1 MFGRMLAAMIALGA
15 VTVAAAEPLH
25 RYQARE
31 PHMGVDVTVTLYAP
45 SEAVANDAV
54 KAAFARI
61 AELNKVF
68 SDYDPESEAMRLC
81 AMRPVGQPVPIST
94 DLFFVL
100 TEARKWSE
108 RTAGAFDV
116 TVGPLVDLWRRSR
129 RTKKLPTAEALQNA
143 QKGVGFRH
151 VELQNDPPRA
161 VLHQENMRLDFGAI
175 AKGYA
180 AEEAVKTMAKLGVT
194 RTLVAIAGDI
204 AAGDAPPDAPG
215 WKIGV
220 APLNGDG
227 SEPSHFLKLV
237 HASVS
242 TSGDTYQFVEIGGV
256 RYSHIVDPRT
266 GLGLTHRS
274 SVTVI
279 SRSGTTA
286 DALDTAATILGEASG
301 TKLIE
306 ETDGAAALLVL
317 QDGEKRRLVMTNR
330 LNEWLWK
337 SAESAQ

>member
-15 VTVAAAEPLH
+15 VTFAAAEPLH

-61 AELNKVF
+61 AELNRVF

-100 TEARKWSE
+100 TEARKWSKK
-108 RTAGAFDV
+108 TDGAFDV

-129 RTKKLPTAEALQNA
+129 RTKKLPTAEALQTA
-143 QKGVGFRH
+143 QKGVGFQQ
-151 VELQNDPPRA
+151 VELQSDPPRA
-161 VLHQENMRLDFGAI
+161 VLHQESMRLDFGAI

-194 RTLVAIAGDI
+194 CTLVAIAGDI

-215 WKIGV
+215 WKIGI
-220 APLNGDG
+220 APLNADNP
-227 SEPSHFLKLV
+227 EPSRYLKLV
-237 HASVS
+237 QACVS
-242 TSGDTYQFVEIGGV
+242 TSGDAYQFVQINGV

-266 GLGLTHRS
+266 GLGLPHRCR
-274 SVTVI
+274 VTVV
-279 SRSGTTA
+279 SRSGTTS
-286 DALDTAATILGEASG
+286 DVLDTAATIL
-301 TKLIE
+301 
-306 ETDGAAALLVL
+306 
-317 QDGEKRRLVMTNR
+317 
-330 LNEWLWK
+330 
-337 SAESAQ
+337 